1 MRKTISSISIFC
13 LMSFTLFS
21 NIPLQAGG
29 CNSHKNKKAEIE
41 CQVND
46 TECIQKKAKE
56 KFKNFDV

>member
-1 MRKTISSISIFC
+1 
-13 LMSFTLFS
+13 MSFTLLS
-21 NIPLQAGG
+21 NMPLQAGG